1 MGTWGEG
8 LYDNDSALDHLAEL
22 LKIDDDVTDIVALT
36 TRIGLA
42 AWLNPVAVCYMTEEM
57 NARVEALSKEFDRL
71 PQETLDALE
80 NLLDDPDS
88 ATKEGS
94 RKPEARYVMGGYSDG
109 PLIDALLRFPGA
121 KPIIDAFGEDMA
133 KSLDDALAARDRMDL
148 YEAADALTPLG
159 VLVELA
165 MAGFYQPAPAR
176 VEQWREHFAIIDKA
190 TKSERGF
197 WWKYVRRVQA
207 GFDILAP
214 RSQSTAPA
222 QPKAPVKRGLDK
234 SVKPVEPAQSGP
246 VERYQHSKFGIGKL
260 ENRSGTGDD
269 EKLEILFEDG
279 MRRKLLAKFVTR
291 LDD

>member
-8 LYDNDSALDHLAEL
+8 LYDNDSALDHLADL
-22 LKIDDDVTDIVALT
+22 LTIDDDITDIIALT

-42 AWLNPVAVCYMTEEM
+42 AWLNPVAVCYIKEELDG
-57 NARVEALSKEFDRL
+57 RVEALSKEFDRL
-71 PQETLDALE
+71 PKETLDALE

-94 RKPEARYVMGGYSDG
+94 RKPEARYVMGGYSNG

-133 KSLDDALAARDRMDL
+133 KDLDDALAPRGRTDL
-148 YEAADALTPLG
+148 YEASRCLAPLG
-159 VLVELA
+159 VLIELA

-214 RSQSTAPA
+214 RPQSAPA
-222 QPKAPVKRGLDK
+222 KLSK
-234 SVKPVEPAQSGP
+234 SMANLSEKPAKPVEQATQWP
-246 VERYQHSKFGIGKL
+246 VERYQHPKL
-260 ENRSGTGDD
+260 GMGTLLGRSGSGDD
-269 EKLEILFEDG
+269 EKLEIRFEDG
-279 MRRKLLAKFVTR
+279 LVRKILAKFVTP